1 MCPAVAGSRLCG
13 RIQKSEIAP
22 RLRDPACAGE
32 FGRRK
37 LYPAETLGGLF
48 SMSRSDRGVR
58 VRLGKQGIRPFEIGK
73 AGKIGIGGAE
83 SVSPFD
89 GEGGEVGVGG

>member
-1 MCPAVAGSRLCG
+1 
-13 RIQKSEIAP
+13 
-22 RLRDPACAGE
+22 
-32 FGRRK
+32 
-37 LYPAETLGGLF
+37 
-48 SMSRSDRGVR
+48 MSRSDRGVR
-58 VRLGKQGIRPFEIGK
+58 LRLGKQGIRPFEIGK